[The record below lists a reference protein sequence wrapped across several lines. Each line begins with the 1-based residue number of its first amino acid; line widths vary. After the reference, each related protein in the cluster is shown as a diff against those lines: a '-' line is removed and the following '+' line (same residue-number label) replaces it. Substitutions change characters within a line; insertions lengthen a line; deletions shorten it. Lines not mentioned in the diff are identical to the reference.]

1 MAFMGIFLIIFL
13 FTAFIMFIGY
23 LMRSIGYMLLFTN
36 AYNEKGWKGFIPFYG
51 TYLLY
56 TKLQIVWLFFVSI
69 GITII
74 AYFVGKSWM
83 YSIWTICVMV
93 INGFVGY
100 KTAKELDH
108 PLWLTV
114 LSVFMPDLVFAIHGI
129 MELKKNET
137 ANYQ

>member
-1 MAFMGIFLIIFL
+1 
-13 FTAFIMFIGY
+13 
-23 LMRSIGYMLLFTN
+23 
-36 AYNEKGWKGFIPFYG
+36 
-51 TYLLY
+51 
-56 TKLQIVWLFFVSI
+56 
-69 GITII
+69 
-74 AYFVGKSWM
+74 
-83 YSIWTICVMV
+83 MV